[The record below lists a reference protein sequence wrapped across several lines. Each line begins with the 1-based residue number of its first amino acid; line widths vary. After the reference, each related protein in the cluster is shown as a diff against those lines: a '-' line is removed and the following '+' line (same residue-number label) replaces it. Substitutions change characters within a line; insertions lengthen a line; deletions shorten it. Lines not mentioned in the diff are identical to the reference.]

1 MKSDSTVNTEK
12 EQIVCLI
19 RQYLMNVTHVNNCLS
34 ILKTIDKA
42 KENYGEKLNKAP
54 TFFGVTQQAITK
66 NIVVDTYKL
75 FDFSLEDGNI
85 RPNKKTRNIG
95 QFLSMMEMKTK
106 LLSQPIYMG
115 EKIGE
120 EPQKLVKTSISEFF
134 EFADLLKKIKFQRDK
149 IYAHNDKKFF
159 LYKDQRELGEY
170 NITYH
175 EIEMLMVF
183 ATKTLN
189 NFLHYL
195 NEIPQATLSVNT
207 DDLLDLFEN

>member
-1 MKSDSTVNTEK
+1 MNSDSTVNTEK

-85 RPNKKTRNIG
+85 RPNKETRNIG

-159 LYKDQRELGEY
+159 LYKDQRELGEH

>member
-1 MKSDSTVNTEK
+1 MNSDSTVNTEK

-85 RPNKKTRNIG
+85 RPNKETRNIG

-159 LYKDQRELGEY
+159 LYKDQRELDEH